1 MTRRRSTARAIAARS
16 LQSRLTDLEDRA
28 GINAEPFGAFFVAFV
43 DRDGPCHCDW
53 ASELDGSVAW
63 HREQDET
70 QEEFKQRVM
79 ADAPKGSGQ
88 SFTVVIF
95 WTVEDPSP
103 GQGIAD

>member
-28 GINAEPFGAFFVAFV
+28 GINAEPLGAFFVAFV
-43 DRDGPCHCDW
+43 DRDGPCHSDR
-53 ASELDGSVAW
+53 ASELDGSVVW

-70 QEEFKQRVM
+70 QEDFKQRVM

-88 SFTVVIF
+88 SFSVVIF
-95 WTVEDPSP
+95 WTADD
-103 GQGIAD
+103 QGIAD